1 MSGVSQKFREISMAT
16 IQPPFEPAPDI
27 EAWAEAY
34 VRSTEL
40 SHKLAPPAPPKT
52 FRASAAAVRLSAPGR
67 PPELR
72 QARRGERTPKQEALE
87 DPHYRARTLHAFLHH
102 ELQAAELMCWAILAF
117 PEAEPEFR
125 RGLLAI
131 CLDEIRHM
139 GLYVEHIRALG
150 SQVGDFGVRDWF
162 WKRVPD
168 CGSKL
173 QFVAVLGMGLE
184 AANLE
189 YAPNFAARFRLAGDE
204 VGAQIQERIAAEE
217 VAHVGFATRW
227 FARWTG
233 GCDFDEWSRL
243 LPPPLS
249 PWVMHGQPIANEAR
263 RRAGMSEAFL
273 QALAAYVPE
282 PKGRTAPPVE
292 PA

>member
-1 MSGVSQKFREISMAT
+1 VT
-16 IQPPFEPAPDI
+16 I
-27 EAWAEAY
+27 EAWAEQY
-34 VRSTEL
+34 VRSTDL
-40 SHKLAPPAPPKT
+40 SHKLAPPPPPKV
-52 FRASAAAVRLSAPGR
+52 FRASALPLRLSEPGR
-67 PPELR
+67 PTELR
-72 QARRGERTPKQEALE
+72 AARRGERTPKQEALE
-87 DPHYRARTLHAFLHH
+87 EPHYRARTLHAFLHH

-117 PEAEPEFR
+117 PDSEPEFR

-162 WKRVPD
+162 WKRVPS
-168 CGSKL
+168 CQSKL
-173 QFVAVLGMGLE
+173 EFVAVMGMGLE

-189 YAPNFAARFRLAGDE
+189 YAPNFAARFRQAGDE
-204 VGAQIQERIAAEE
+204 AGAQIQERIAAEE

-249 PWVMHGQPIANEAR
+249 PWVMHGQPIASDAR
-263 RRAGMSEAFL
+263 RRAGMSETFL
-273 QALAAYVPE
+273 QALADYVPE
-282 PKGRTAPPVE
+282 PKGRTAPRTE